1 MTFCKVGARI
11 WSGPSRAARESRRRP
26 AVTEHAGTD
35 APPVRSVMYWSVWAS
50 AQTARGRIESAA
62 MDASG
67 RRTLLDAELH
77 WPNGLALV
85 LPERYL
91 YW

>member
-1 MTFCKVGARI
+1 
-11 WSGPSRAARESRRRP
+11 
-26 AVTEHAGTD
+26 
-35 APPVRSVMYWSVWAS
+35 MYWSVWAS